1 MVSNTAEV
9 HKEQCLGSLMHIDP
23 LYSLAGCKKGVSQQ
37 KGPLRLLPF
46 GNDACFIV
54 EVAAAK
60 ISYQIANKYAYK
72 ISESQDGRD
81 HQSYTAALSNINFQN
96 QTSPEFQDF
105 KSKYQKYKG
114 DYLKTQILEDIKNQI
129 QETSSKTELYELKE
143 KLKNSYEYQVLKT
156 GQGWFT
162 QTFSLDTSSVKA
174 FDKMFKQQEDNLS
187 YTTPKSSV

>member
-1 MVSNTAEV
+1 
-9 HKEQCLGSLMHIDP
+9 MHIDP